1 MPVPALL
8 ISAPGPWELML
19 ILVLVMIFFGVG
31 KLPEVGKA
39 IGKSIKS
46 FKDAQKD
53 DSIDVTPKQID
64 AAGEEVANEQRDRA
78 KV

>member
-1 MPVPALL
+1 MTFALIGVP
-8 ISAPGPWELML
+8 GHWELIL

-39 IGKSIKS
+39 LGKSLQQ
-46 FKDAQKD
+46 FKKAQKD
-53 DSIDVTPKQID
+53 DAIDVTGSL
-64 AAGEEVANEQRDRA
+64 GEGEDTLDISSDEREKS